1 MAMIAVSTPEDADV
15 RLDARHFDA
24 HYYANCCGR
33 PYSRDEEWLR
43 FFGTIAERITTDI
56 HPSSVL
62 DAGCAIGL
70 LVETLRDRGVDAEG
84 IDLSDYA
91 IAQGHASIA
100 PYLRVGSIADEFP
113 RRYDLI
119 VSIEVLEHMPPDQA
133 EATVANF
140 CRHTDDILFS
150 SSPSDFG
157 EATHVNV
164 RPPEY
169 WAELFARHGFIRDLD
184 YDAGFI
190 VAWAVRFRRR
200 HDPVP
205 RIVRDYERAL
215 ARTTLERNELRMQVL
230 RFDRETVALATETPA
245 LREELARVNRQ
256 LLETQA
262 DLAESRDRV
271 FHMER
276 SVFWRVR
283 DLWQSA
289 KAVLRPG
296 TPRGR
301 QGR

>member
-1 MAMIAVSTPEDADV
+1 MSTPEDADV
-15 RLDARHFDA
+15 QLDARHFDA

-43 FFGTIAERITTDI
+43 FFGTIAERINADI
-56 HPSSVL
+56 RPARVL

-70 LVETLRDRGVDAEG
+70 LVETLRDRGVAAEG

-91 IAQGHASIA
+91 IEQAHPPVR
-100 PYLRVGSIADEFP
+100 PYLRVGSIADELP
-113 RRYDLI
+113 GRYDLI
-119 VSIEVLEHMPPDQA
+119 VSIEVLEHMPPEQA
-133 EATVANF
+133 DAAVANF

-150 SSPSDFG
+150 SSPTDYG

-169 WAELFARHGFIRDLD
+169 WAELFARHGFIRDVD

-190 VAWAVRFRRR
+190 VPWAVRFRRR
-200 HDPVP
+200 SEPVP
-205 RIVRDYERAL
+205 RIVRDYERAF
-215 ARTTLERNELRMQVL
+215 ARTAIERNELRAQVL
-230 RFDRETVALATETPA
+230 RFDRETVALATETPG

-256 LLETQA
+256 LLDTQA
-262 DLAESRDRV
+262 DLAESKDRI

-276 SVFWRVR
+276 SVFWRMR

-289 KAVLRPG
+289 KAALRPG
-296 TPRGR
+296 TPRDRRGR
-301 QGR
+301 